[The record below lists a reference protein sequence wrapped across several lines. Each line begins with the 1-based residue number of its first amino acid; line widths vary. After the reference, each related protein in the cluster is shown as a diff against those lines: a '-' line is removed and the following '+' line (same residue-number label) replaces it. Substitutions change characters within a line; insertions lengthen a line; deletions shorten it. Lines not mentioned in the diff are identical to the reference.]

1 MKRFIILACA
11 LAIAPFASAQLYKYV
26 DKDGKTVYSD
36 QPPANVDSKQLNVR
50 SGTSSVTP
58 SAPDAPKSYV
68 DRDKDL
74 QKGRDEAREKA
85 KKADEA
91 VKQAQAK
98 DDACTQAK
106 NAYQGFVDGGRMHK
120 YNDKGERVY
129 LGDEE
134 LESERARS
142 RRDMDE
148 ACKK

>member
-36 QPPANVDSKQLNVR
+36 QPPANVDSKQLNVK
-50 SGTSSVTP
+50 SGTASAAP
-58 SAPDAPKSYV
+58 SAEAPKSYV
-68 DRDKDL
+68 DRDKEL

-98 DDACTQAK
+98 DTYCAQAK
-106 NAYQGFVDGGRMHK
+106 NAYQAYADGGRLSK
-120 YNDKGERVY
+120 YNEKGERVF
-129 LGDEE
+129 LGDDE
-134 LESERARS
+134 LEAERARS
-142 RRDMDE
+142 KRDMDE